1 MRDKKLFDLHLKS
14 PCINSLTGELQELCE
29 SRAKMD
35 AVMLEEEKRSH
46 ERYEEIFRR
55 MATELNDMLEKR
67 FKLDARVEN

>member
-1 MRDKKLFDLHLKS
+1 
-14 PCINSLTGELQELCE
+14 
-29 SRAKMD
+29 MD